1 MLISHTALLN
11 RGAATNHWLKNEEL
25 ERPDTAPEDS
35 ASYRSTTQLFDR
47 RYPFLVAGF
56 SSQSNRF
63 PAKEDR
69 VVRLRHEERDQAELR
84 ALVLVV
90 CR

>member
-56 SSQSNRF
+56 FSQSNRF
-63 PAKEDR
+63 PAEDR

-84 ALVLVV
+84 ALVLVD